1 MSDTSF
7 RASLARV
14 ENRLTPDRVFWG
26 LVLIGAIQMLVTVV
40 APLLPSAEP
49 LFGGDFLAFWSA
61 SRETLAGDMAGLY
74 AKDGLADAIFRH
86 VPTAPEEA
94 ERLTWQYPPQATL
107 VFSPVGLLPYQVA
120 LVVWGLLGLAAYWLA
135 LGAADISGRLRV
147 AVFFSFFILIALKTG
162 QNGFFTASLLLLAVM
177 LTDRRPVL
185 AGLAAALLTIK
196 PQLGFL
202 LPLAFLAG
210 RAYMPFL
217 VAAVGSLALWGMSL
231 LVAGQ
236 DAWLAFFAK
245 LGHVGSAVE
254 SGTLPLYK
262 MVTAFSA
269 LRLAGVPTGIAISIC
284 AVLAICV
291 TSAVMLVWRRTS
303 DPELRLAAISVGT
316 LIIAPYAY
324 YYELTLVL
332 PAVFL
337 LARRAYRTGW
347 LEGERATLFLVFAVS
362 LMLPGSETRSGIG
375 VPFIWMV
382 LCAAFVARRLFHE
395 LGPHFFIN
403 RDASR
408 PTPAAGGLAT

>member
-7 RASLARV
+7 HASLSRV
-14 ENRLTPDRVFWG
+14 ENRLSPDRVFWG
-26 LVLIGAIQMLVTVV
+26 LVLIGAIQMIVTVV
-40 APLLPSAEP
+40 APFLPVSEP

-61 SRETLAGDMAGLY
+61 SSETLAGDMAGLY

-86 VPTAPEEA
+86 VPTAPEGA
-94 ERLTWQYPPQATL
+94 ARLTWQYPPHATL
-107 VFSPVGLLPYQVA
+107 VFSPVGLLPYQIA

-135 LGAADISGRLRV
+135 LGVADISGRLRV

-162 QNGFFTASLLLLAVM
+162 QNGFFTASLMLLAVM
-177 LTDRRPVL
+177 LADRRPVL
-185 AGLAAALLTIK
+185 AGLAAAMLTIK

-217 VAAVGSLALWGMSL
+217 VAAAGSLALWGMSL

-254 SGTLPLYK
+254 SGTMPLYK

-269 LRLAGVPTGIAISIC
+269 LRLAGVPTGIAVGVC

-291 TSAVMLVWRRTS
+291 ASAVMLVWRRTS

-347 LEGERATLFLVFAVS
+347 LEGERVTLFLVFAVS

-382 LCAAFVARRLFHE
+382 LCAAFVTRRLCHE
-395 LGPHFFIN
+395 LGPHLFTKRKVN
-403 RDASR
+403 RPSH
-408 PTPAAGGLAT
+408 AAEGLAA